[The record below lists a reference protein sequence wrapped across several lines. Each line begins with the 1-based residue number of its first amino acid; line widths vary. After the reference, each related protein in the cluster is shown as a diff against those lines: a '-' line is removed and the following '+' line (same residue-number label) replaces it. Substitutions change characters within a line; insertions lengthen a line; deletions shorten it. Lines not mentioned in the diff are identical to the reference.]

1 MKRECFTPPKHSRVC
16 AELLTKVSFQ
26 QNLTVRSLQRLSF
39 KPRRLA
45 LKKDA
50 FIDDSQLPY
59 GKFQTRIWAN
69 KRRKT
74 SG

>member
-1 MKRECFTPPKHSRVC
+1 MLYAPEAFSRLC
-16 AELLTKVSFQ
+16 RTLNQSQLPTKPYGKEFGKT
-26 QNLTVRSLQRLSF
+26 LF